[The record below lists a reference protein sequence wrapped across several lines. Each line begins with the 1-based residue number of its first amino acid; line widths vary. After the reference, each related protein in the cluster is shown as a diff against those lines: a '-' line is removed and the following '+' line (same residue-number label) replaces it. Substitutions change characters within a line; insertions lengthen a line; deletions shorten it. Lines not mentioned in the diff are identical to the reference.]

1 MYGPCETTP
10 HHAISHYCDEAD
22 PVLSVAA
29 DLEQALQKAMRV
41 VGMDG
46 ADVKRRVIVGTP
58 KAREQM
64 LLARIA
70 ELEEQLEAK

>member
-1 MYGPCETTP
+1 M
-10 HHAISHYCDEAD
+10 
-22 PVLSVAA
+22 
-29 DLEQALQKAMRV
+29 

-46 ADVKRRVIVGTP
+46 ADVKRRVNVGTP